1 MIPSGNYTYMGAQE
15 RTMDDQTA
23 ERAAQTQA
31 ETQTME
37 TFTKIEY
44 KRPDM
49 GALKKQLKHLLKQL
63 QKAKS
68 YEEARAA
75 YLASEKESGHLE
87 TAYVVASIRNTLDT
101 TDKFYDGE
109 MQFFNSAIAK
119 LMPISKAFTEALL
132 RSPYRTRF
140 EREFGRQLFTLAEID
155 RQTQSTKVIP
165 GLIRQGKLE
174 NVYKKTTAACKT
186 TFRGEEVNFYGL
198 LKHMESADRE
208 ERKEAYLAWAKLYEG
223 ISEKLDRQ
231 YDKLIRVR
239 IRMAKKLGLP
249 DYTTLGYLNMH
260 RADYGPAEVARFRE
274 QVRDI
279 IVPAVAKLK
288 QQQAERLG
296 VEKLKY
302 YDESCIFP
310 DGNADP
316 IGGESVLVPITQRM
330 YREISP
336 ETGEFFDFLS
346 RYGLFDLET
355 RPGKHLGGYCTYL
368 HDYKAPFIFSNFN
381 GTAADVN
388 VLTHEAGHAFAGYTA
403 MRSQPIA
410 AYLSST
416 SEVNE
421 IHSMTME
428 HFAYPFLKDF
438 FGAENV
444 GKAKYAH
451 LSSALAVI
459 PYLVSVDEFQHRVYE
474 KPKMSAKERRAV
486 WHEIEKIYLP
496 WRDYDGMPFLEEGG
510 FWMQKQHIFLYPF
523 YYVDYA
529 LAQVCAFQFY
539 GRMKQDHKDAWESYL
554 ALCRAGGSK
563 GYFDLLHLAKLD
575 IPFEEGSVEKA
586 VRHVIDE
593 LNL

>member
-1 MIPSGNYTYMGAQE
+1 
-15 RTMDDQTA
+15 MDEQATDLAT
-23 ERAAQTQA
+23 QTQA
-31 ETQTME
+31 EALKME
-37 TFTKIEY
+37 TFSKIEY

-49 GALKKQLKHLLKQL
+49 GAMKKKLKSLLKQL
-63 QKAKS
+63 KKAKS
-68 YEEARAA
+68 YDEARAA

-87 TAYVVASIRNTLDT
+87 TSYVVASIRNTLDT

-109 MQFFNSAIAK
+109 MQFFNRALAQ
-119 LMPISKAFTEALL
+119 LMPLSKSFTETLL
-132 RSPYRTRF
+132 RSPFRAQF
-140 EREFGRQLFTLAEID
+140 EQEFGKQLFTLAEID
-155 RQTQSTKVIP
+155 QKTQSTKIIP
-165 GLIRQGKLE
+165 DLIRQGNLE

-198 LKHMESADRE
+198 LKHMESSDRE

-223 ISEKLDRQ
+223 ISEKLDQQ
-231 YDKLIRVR
+231 YDKLIKIR

-249 DYTTLGYLNMH
+249 DYTALGYLNMH

-274 QVRDI
+274 QVRTI

-288 QQQAERLG
+288 QEQATRLG
-296 VEKLKY
+296 VDKLKY

-316 IGGESVLVPITQRM
+316 VGGESVLIPITQRM

-346 RYGLFDLET
+346 RHGLFDLET

-368 HDYKAPFIFSNFN
+368 SDYKAPFIFSNFN

-410 AYLSST
+410 VYLSST

-438 FGAENV
+438 FGEEHV
-444 GKAKYAH
+444 DKAKYAH

-474 KPKMSAKERRAV
+474 KPSMTAKERRAV
-486 WHEIEKIYLP
+486 WHEIEQIYLP
-496 WRDYDGMPFLEEGG
+496 WRDYDGVSFLEEGG

-563 GYFDLLHLAKLD
+563 GYFDLLRLAHLD
-575 IPFEEGSVEKA
+575 IPFEDGSVEKA

>member
-1 MIPSGNYTYMGAQE
+1 
-15 RTMDDQTA
+15 MDDQ
-23 ERAAQTQA
+23 AAGLATQAQA
-31 ETQTME
+31 ETLKME
-37 TFTKIEY
+37 TFSKIEY
-44 KRPDM
+44 NRPNM
-49 GALKKQLKHLLKQL
+49 GAAKKKFKSLLRQLKQ
-63 QKAKS
+63 AKS
-68 YEEARAA
+68 YAEARAA
-75 YLASEKESGHLE
+75 YLAFEQESGHLE
-87 TAYVVASIRNTLDT
+87 TSYVVASIRNTLDT
-101 TDKFYDGE
+101 ADKFYDGE
-109 MQFFNSAIAK
+109 MRFFNRAMAQ
-119 LMPISKAFTEALL
+119 LMPLSKAFTETLL
-132 RSPYRTRF
+132 RSPFRAQF
-140 EREFGRQLFTLAEID
+140 EQEFGRQLFTLAEID
-155 RQTQSTKVIP
+155 QKTQSTKIIP
-165 GLIRQGKLE
+165 DLIRQGNLE

-198 LKHMESADRE
+198 LKHMESPDRE

-231 YDKLIRVR
+231 YDKLIQVR
-239 IRMAKKLGLP
+239 IRIAKKLGLP
-249 DYTTLGYLNMH
+249 DYTTLGYLNMR

-274 QVRDI
+274 QVRTI
-279 IVPAVAKLK
+279 IVPAVARLK
-288 QQQAERLG
+288 QEQAKRLG
-296 VEKLKY
+296 VDKLKY
-302 YDESCIFP
+302 YDESCVFL

-316 IGGESVLVPITQRM
+316 VGGESVLVPITQRM

-346 RYGLFDLET
+346 RHGLFDLET

-368 HDYKAPFIFSNFN
+368 HDYRAPFIFSNFN

-410 AYLSST
+410 VYLSST

-438 FGAENV
+438 FGQEHV
-444 GKAKYAH
+444 DKAKFAH
-451 LSSALAVI
+451 LSSALATI

-474 KPKMSAKERRAV
+474 KPSMSAKERRAV
-486 WHEIEKIYLP
+486 WHEIEQAYLP
-496 WRDYDGMPFLEEGG
+496 WRDYDGVPFLAEGG

-563 GYFDLLHLAKLD
+563 GYFDLLRLARLD

>member
-1 MIPSGNYTYMGAQE
+1 
-15 RTMDDQTA
+15 MDEQATDLAT
-23 ERAAQTQA
+23 QTQA
-31 ETQTME
+31 EALKME
-37 TFTKIEY
+37 TFSKIEY

-49 GALKKQLKHLLKQL
+49 GAMKKKLKSLLKQL
-63 QKAKS
+63 KKPKS
-68 YEEARAA
+68 YDEARAA

-87 TAYVVASIRNTLDT
+87 TSYVVASIRNTLDT

-109 MQFFNSAIAK
+109 MQFFNRALAQ
-119 LMPISKAFTEALL
+119 LMPLSKSFTETLL
-132 RSPYRTRF
+132 RSPFRAQF
-140 EREFGRQLFTLAEID
+140 EQEFGKQLFTLAEID
-155 RQTQSTKVIP
+155 QKTQSTKIIP
-165 GLIRQGKLE
+165 DLIRQGNLE

-198 LKHMESADRE
+198 LKHMESSDRE

-223 ISEKLDRQ
+223 ISEKLDQQ
-231 YDKLIRVR
+231 YDKLIKIR

-249 DYTTLGYLNMH
+249 DYTALGYLNMH

-274 QVRDI
+274 QVRTI

-288 QQQAERLG
+288 QEQATRLG
-296 VEKLKY
+296 VDKLKY

-316 IGGESVLVPITQRM
+316 VGGESVLIPITQRM

-346 RYGLFDLET
+346 RHGLFDLET

-368 HDYKAPFIFSNFN
+368 SDYKAPFIFSNFN

-410 AYLSST
+410 VYLSST

-438 FGAENV
+438 FGEEHV
-444 GKAKYAH
+444 DKAKYAH

-474 KPKMSAKERRAV
+474 KPSMSAKERRAV
-486 WHEIEKIYLP
+486 WHEIEQIYLP
-496 WRDYDGMPFLEEGG
+496 WRDYDGVSFLEEGG

-563 GYFDLLHLAKLD
+563 GYFDLLRLAHLD
-575 IPFEEGSVEKA
+575 IPFEDGSVEKA

>member
-1 MIPSGNYTYMGAQE
+1 MEESINPKQSRAG
-15 RTMDDQTA
+15 TA
-23 ERAAQTQA
+23 AANQDA
-31 ETQTME
+31 SSTME
-37 TFTKIEY
+37 KFSQIDY

-49 GALKKQLKHLLKQL
+49 RALKKKLQSLLREMK
-63 QKAKS
+63 KAKT
-68 YEEARAA
+68 YEEAHKAF
-75 YLASEKESGHLE
+75 LASQKETEHIE
-87 TAYVVASIRNTLDT
+87 TSYVVASIRNTLDT

-109 MQFFNSAIAK
+109 MQFFNRAVAQ

-132 RSPYRTRF
+132 RSPFRAQF
-140 EREFGRQLFTLAEID
+140 EEEYGKQLFTLAEID
-155 RQTQSTKVIP
+155 RKTQSTKIIP
-165 GLIRQGKLE
+165 DLILQGNLE

-198 LKHMESADRE
+198 LKHMESPDRE
-208 ERKEAYLAWAKLYEG
+208 ERKEAYLTWAKLYEG
-223 ISEKLDRQ
+223 ISDKLDSQ
-231 YDKLIRVR
+231 YDKLVKVRV
-239 IRMAKKLGLP
+239 RMAKKLGLP
-249 DYTTLGYLNMH
+249 DYTTLGYLDMH
-260 RADYGPAEVARFRE
+260 RADYGPEEVARFRE
-274 QVRDI
+274 QVRTV
-279 IVPAVAKLK
+279 IVPAVAKLR
-288 QQQAERLG
+288 QDQAARLG

-302 YDESCIFP
+302 YDETCVFP

-316 IGGESVLVPITQRM
+316 IGGEKELVPVAQRM

-346 RYGLFDLET
+346 DHGLFDLET

-368 HDYKAPFIFSNFN
+368 MDYKAPFIFSNFN

-403 MRSQPIA
+403 MRSQPLST
-410 AYLSST
+410 YLSST

-428 HFAYPFLKDF
+428 HFAYPYLKDF
-438 FGAENV
+438 FGKDKVE
-444 GKAKYAH
+444 KAKFAH
-451 LSSALAVI
+451 LSGALSTI

-474 KPKMSAKERRAV
+474 KPSMPAKERRAV
-486 WHEIEKIYLP
+486 WHEIEQKYLP
-496 WRDYDGMPFLEEGG
+496 WRDYDGVPFLEEGG

-539 GRMKQDHKDAWESYL
+539 GRMKQDHKAAWESYL

-563 GYFDLLHLAKLD
+563 GYFELLKLAKLD

-593 LNL
+593 LGK

>member
-1 MIPSGNYTYMGAQE
+1 MANVMK
-15 RTMDDQTA
+15 
-23 ERAAQTQA
+23 
-31 ETQTME
+31 ME
-37 TFTKIEY
+37 NFSKIEY

-49 GALKKQLKHLLKQL
+49 LAIKKKLKALLGTLK
-63 QKAKS
+63 KAKS

-75 YLASEKESGHLE
+75 YLASQTETGHLE
-87 TAYVVASIRNTLDT
+87 TSYVVASIRNTLDT

-109 MQFFNSAIAK
+109 MQFFNRAVAQ
-119 LMPISKAFTEALL
+119 LMPLSKEFTETLL
-132 RSPYRTRF
+132 RSPYRPQF
-140 EREFGRQLFTLAEID
+140 EAEFGKQLFTLAEID
-155 RQTQSTKVIP
+155 KKTQSVKIIP
-165 GLIRQGKLE
+165 DLIRQGNLE

-186 TFRGEEVNFYGL
+186 NFRGKEVNFYGL
-198 LKHMESADRE
+198 LKHMESPDRE
-208 ERKEAYLAWAKLYEG
+208 ERKEAFLAWAKLYED
-223 ISEKLDRQ
+223 IAEKLDAQ
-231 YDKLIRVR
+231 YDKLIAVR

-249 DYTTLGYLNMH
+249 DYTALGYLNMH

-274 QVRDI
+274 QVRTV
-279 IVPAVAKLK
+279 IVPAVAKLREA
-288 QQQAERLG
+288 QAKRLG

-302 YDESCIFP
+302 YDETCIFP

-316 IGGESVLVPITQRM
+316 IGGESVLVPIAQKM

-346 RYGLFDLET
+346 GHGLFDLET
-355 RPGKHLGGYCTYL
+355 RPGKHIGGYCTYL
-368 HDYKAPFIFSNFN
+368 PDYKAPFIFSNFN

-428 HFAYPFLKDF
+428 HFAYPYLKDF
-438 FGAENV
+438 FGEDKV
-444 GKAKYAH
+444 DKAKYAH
-451 LSSALAVI
+451 LAASLATI

-474 KPKMSAKERRAV
+474 KPSMSAKERRAV
-486 WHEIEKIYLP
+486 WHEIEEKYLP
-496 WRDYDGMPFLEEGG
+496 WRDYDGVPFLAEGG

-529 LAQVCAFQFY
+529 LAQVCAFMLY
-539 GRMKQDHKDAWESYL
+539 GRMKQDHKAAWESYL

-563 GYFDLLHLAKLD
+563 GYFDLLKVAGLD

-586 VRHVIDE
+586 VRHVIEE
-593 LNL
+593 LKL

>member
-1 MIPSGNYTYMGAQE
+1 
-15 RTMDDQTA
+15 MD
-23 ERAAQTQA
+23 
-31 ETQTME
+31 
-37 TFTKIEY
+37 TFSKIEY

-49 GALKKQLKHLLKQL
+49 GAMQKKLKHLLKQL
-63 QKAKS
+63 KSAKS

-75 YLASEKESGHLE
+75 YLASEKESGHLA
-87 TAYVVASIRNTLDT
+87 TAYEAASIRNTLDT

-109 MQFFNSAIAK
+109 MQFFNRAIAQ
-119 LMPISKAFTEALL
+119 LMPISKSFTEALL
-132 RSPYRTRF
+132 DSPFRTRF
-140 EREFGRQLFTLAEID
+140 EREFGRQLFTLALID
-155 RQTQSTKVIP
+155 QKTQSTKIISN
-165 GLIRQGKLE
+165 LIRQGKLE

-208 ERKEAYLAWAKLYEG
+208 ERKEAYLAWAKLYED
-223 ISEKLDRQ
+223 ISEKLDHQ
-231 YDKLIRVR
+231 YDKLIKVRV
-239 IRMAKKLGLP
+239 RMAKKLDLP

-274 QVRDI
+274 QVRTI

-336 ETGEFFDFLS
+336 ETGEFFDFLT
-346 RYGLFDLET
+346 RHGLFDLET

-368 HDYKAPFIFSNFN
+368 NDYKAPFIFSNFN

-403 MRSQPIA
+403 MRSQPISV
-410 AYLSST
+410 YLSST

-438 FGAENV
+438 FGAEHV
-444 GKAKYAH
+444 EKAKYAH

-474 KPKMSAKERRAV
+474 NPKMSAKERRAV
-486 WHEIEKIYLP
+486 WHEIEQTYLP
-496 WRDYDGMPFLEEGG
+496 WRDYDGVSFLEEGG

-539 GRMKQDHKDAWESYL
+539 GRMKHDHKDAWESYL

-563 GYFDLLHLAKLD
+563 GYFDLLHLAHLD

>member
-1 MIPSGNYTYMGAQE
+1 M
-15 RTMDDQTA
+15 
-23 ERAAQTQA
+23 
-31 ETQTME
+31 ME
-37 TFTKIEY
+37 TFSKIEY

-49 GALKKQLKHLLKQL
+49 GAMKKKLKTLLNKLK
-63 QKAKS
+63 KAKS

-87 TAYVVASIRNTLDT
+87 TSYVVASIRNTLDT

-109 MQFFNSAIAK
+109 MQFFNRALAQ
-119 LMPISKAFTEALL
+119 LMPLSKSFTETLL
-132 RSPYRTRF
+132 RSPFRAQF
-140 EREFGRQLFTLAEID
+140 EQEFGKQLFTLAEID
-155 RQTQSTKVIP
+155 QKTQSTKIIP
-165 GLIRQGKLE
+165 DLIRQGNLE

-198 LKHMESADRE
+198 LKHMESSDRE

-223 ISEKLDRQ
+223 ISEKLDQQ
-231 YDKLIRVR
+231 YDKLIKVR

-249 DYTTLGYLNMH
+249 DYTALGYLNMH

-274 QVRDI
+274 QVRTI

-288 QQQAERLG
+288 QEQATRLG
-296 VEKLKY
+296 VDKLKY

-316 IGGESVLVPITQRM
+316 VGGESVLIPITQRM

-346 RYGLFDLET
+346 RHGLFDLET

-368 HDYKAPFIFSNFN
+368 SDYKAPFIFSNFN

-410 AYLSST
+410 VYLSST

-438 FGAENV
+438 FGEEHV
-444 GKAKYAH
+444 DKAKYAH

-474 KPKMSAKERRAV
+474 KPSMSAKERRAV
-486 WHEIEKIYLP
+486 WHEIEQIYLP
-496 WRDYDGMPFLEEGG
+496 WRDYDGVSFLEEGG

-563 GYFDLLHLAKLD
+563 GYFDLLRLAHLD
-575 IPFEEGSVEKA
+575 IPFEDGSVEKA